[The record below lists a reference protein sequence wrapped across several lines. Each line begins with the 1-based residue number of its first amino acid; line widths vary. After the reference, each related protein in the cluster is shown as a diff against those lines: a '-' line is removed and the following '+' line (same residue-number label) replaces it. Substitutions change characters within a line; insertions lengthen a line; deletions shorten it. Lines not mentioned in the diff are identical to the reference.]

1 MSVATDIAELQ
12 ADVTALQGTLETIR
26 QSLQD
31 QIDLNEIGVTEADTS
46 ADLATADTI
55 VNAQDITALNVT
67 LRLYIDSKF
76 AQLRNDISSDFSTT
90 LSSVTPQ
97 IESDVDSSFT
107 SQITS
112 INATI
117 TTQTNAA
124 ASSAY
129 NANQSYLNASAV
141 FTSLVNTDIPD
152 LQARITNAEG
162 VVLQHTNDWTSLL
175 TQYGHSSIQQGFDAQ
190 LITTNGAIS
199 ASATTLKAEI
209 ENPAGTSLGATL
221 ANNYYTEVDTDAAIT
236 ASVSS
241 MKTTIEDP
249 LGSSIGADLATNY
262 RTTAN
267 TDTAISSAITNV
279 KTEIEDVNGTSLG
292 ATVATQQA
300 SITDLE
306 TGASAGYLVKAQV
319 DVNGNPVAVSLLEL
333 IAADGTT
340 STPTSIAKLQADDIL
355 LDGTV
360 SARKLQITDFTDYA
374 QLQKFENA
382 EWADHWTLN
391 QSYGSVSHSAGT
403 GFLNNDALVFASY
416 SNPPHNVRAEFTV
429 DVEPNEHYEIEI
441 WVRRTSNYAPVW
453 AGQPMWG
460 YSYLKAYEGDG
471 QSTPSLNFVNA
482 SSGVPVTTSLLELDP
497 QLTNATDFYIVRGTV
512 EIPDDVTQLTLKF
525 IVRNTAGTLS
535 LSSPK
540 VIRKLGGQLI
550 VDGSI
555 TANLIEANSITAGKL
570 ASAEISTLG
579 LTIGT
584 LSSSSTG
591 ERLILKDDSIVVYD
605 ANNVVRVKIGDLS

>member
-1 MSVATDIAELQ
+1 MSVTTDIAQLQ
-12 ADVTALQGTLETIR
+12 ADVLALQGTLETIR

-31 QIDLNEIGVTEADTS
+31 QIDLNEVGVNEADTS

-76 AQLRNDISSDFSTT
+76 AQLRNDVNSDFSTT

-97 IESDVDSSFT
+97 IESDVDASVT
-107 SQITS
+107 SQISS

-117 TTQTNAA
+117 IAQTNAA

-129 NANQSYLNASAV
+129 NANQSYLDASSV
-141 FTSLVNTDIPD
+141 FTSLVNTDIPA
-152 LQARITNAEG
+152 LQARVTSAEN

-175 TQYGHSSIQQGFDAQ
+175 TQYGYSSIQQGFDAQ
-190 LITTNGAIS
+190 VITTNSAIS

-221 ANNYYTEVDTDAAIT
+221 ANSYYTEVDTD
-236 ASVSS
+236 
-241 MKTTIEDP
+241 
-249 LGSSIGADLATNY
+249 
-262 RTTAN
+262 
-267 TDTAISSAITNV
+267 TAISTAVQTV

-292 ATVATQQA
+292 ATVNSQAT

-319 DVNGNPVAVSLLEL
+319 DTNGNPVAVSLLEL

-374 QLQKFENA
+374 QLEKFENTD
-382 EWADHWTLN
+382 WANYWTLT
-391 QSYGSVSHSAGT
+391 QTYGTISLSTGT
-403 GFLNNDALVFASY
+403 GFFNKNALVFAATTTSTAR
-416 SNPPHNVRAEFTV
+416 VRASV
-429 DVEPNEHYEIEI
+429 AIDVEPDSEYQIEI
-441 WVRRTSNYAPVW
+441 WARRSSNYAPRS
-453 AGQPMWG
+453 GGTWG
-460 YSYLKAYEGDG
+460 DSFLRAYKG
-471 QSTPSLNFVNA
+471 
-482 SSGVPVTTSLLELDP
+482 TTSTQLQFTTVSAGVLSTNNTLSIDP
-497 QLTNATDFYIVRGTV
+497 QLSNATDFYKITGMISV
-512 EIPDDVTQLTLKF
+512 PDDATSVTLKF
-525 IVRNTAGTLS
+525 YPRHSAGTLS
-535 LSSPK
+535 LSSLK
-540 VIRKLGGQLI
+540 VIRKLGGELI

-570 ASAEISTLG
+570 VSGEISTLG

-584 LSSSSTG
+584 LSSSPSG
-591 ERLILKDDSIVVYD
+591 ERLVLKDDSIVVYD
-605 ANNVVRVKIGDLS
+605 ANNNVRVKIGDLS

>member
-1 MSVATDIAELQ
+1 MSVESDITQLQ

-31 QIDLNEIGVTEADTS
+31 QIDLNEAGVTEADTS

-76 AQLRNDISSDFSTT
+76 AQLRNDINSDFSTT

-117 TTQTNAA
+117 TAQTNAA

-129 NANQSYLNASAV
+129 NANQSYLNASSV
-141 FTSLVNTDIPD
+141 FSSLVNTDIPA
-152 LQARITNAEG
+152 LQARITSAEN

-175 TQYGHSSIQQGFDAQ
+175 TQYGYSSIQQGFDAQ
-190 LITTNGAIS
+190 VITTNSAIS
-199 ASATTLKAEI
+199 ASATTIKAEI
-209 ENPAGTSLGATL
+209 EDPLGTSLGATL
-221 ANNYYTEVDTDAAIT
+221 FNSYYTEVDTNTAIST
-236 ASVSS
+236 AVTNVQSA
-241 MKTTIEDP
+241 IEDP
-249 LGSSIGADLATNY
+249 
-262 RTTAN
+262 
-267 TDTAISSAITNV
+267 
-279 KTEIEDVNGTSLG
+279 NGTSLG
-292 ATVATQQA
+292 ATVDTQQA
-300 SITDLE
+300 SITNLE

-319 DVNGNPVAVSLLEL
+319 DVNGNPIAVSLLEL

-374 QLQKFENA
+374 QLQKFENTD
-382 EWADHWTLN
+382 WADHWTLD
-391 QSYGSVSHSAGT
+391 QSYGAISHSTGT
-403 GFLNNDALVFASY
+403 GFLNRNALVFSAS
-416 SNPPHNVRAEFTV
+416 SSSTAHVRASFTL
-429 DVEPNEHYEIEI
+429 DVEPNEHYELEI
-441 WVRRTSNYAPVW
+441 WARRSSNYSPHSN
-453 AGQPMWG
+453 GFG
-460 YSYLKAYEGDG
+460 FSYITVDKATTGANLLFY
-471 QSTPSLNFVNA
+471 
-482 SSGVPVTTSLLELDP
+482 TTSSAGVTSSVGYLALDP
-497 QLTNATDFYIVRGTV
+497 PLNNATDFYRIRGTV
-512 EIPDDVTQLTLKF
+512 QVPDDTTSLTFKF
-525 IVRNTAGTLS
+525 RSPHTAGTIS

-540 VIRKLGGQLI
+540 VIRKMGGKLI

-555 TANLIEANSITAGKL
+555 TANLIEANSITAAKL

-584 LSSSSTG
+584 LSSSTTG
-591 ERLILKDDSIVVYD
+591 ERLVLKDDSIVVYD